1 MSTVRP
7 RIRLPRSAN
16 PGDVVQVRT
25 LISHPMETGNRRD
38 ADGNIV
44 PRQIINR
51 FTCEY
56 GGKVVLDVDM
66 EISVAANPYMEFDV
80 KVEESADF
88 VFTWYDDDGSVYS
101 ETQHMELG

>member
-1 MSTVRP
+1 MSNVRP
-7 RIRLPRSAN
+7 RIRLPRSAR

-38 ADGNIV
+38 ADGNVI

-56 GGKVVLDVDM
+56 DGKMVLDVDLGV
-66 EISVAANPYMEFDV
+66 SVAANPFMEFDV
-80 KVEESADF
+80 KVERAADF
-88 VFTWYDDDGSVYS
+88 VFTWHDDDGSVYS
-101 ETQHMELG
+101 ETQHLELS

>member
-1 MSTVRP
+1 MSDVRP

-16 PGDVVQVRT
+16 AGDVVEVKT
-25 LISHPMETGNRRD
+25 LISHNMETGTRRD
-38 ADGNIV
+38 GSGNPI

-56 GGKVVLDVDM
+56 GGKMVVDM
-66 EISVAANPYMEFDV
+66 EMHPAISANPYVEFDV
-80 KVEESADF
+80 KVEESAEF

-101 ETQHMELG
+101 ETQAFEVG